1 MGVITV
7 GITGAPVS
15 PVVLAGVGLMAK
27 GRGRETWSTGFRYS
41 VDSRN

>member
-27 GRGRETWSTGFRYS
+27 EGRSRETWSAHFGYS
-41 VDSRN
+41 VYSR